1 MQPVYYTHC
10 NMRKSY
16 ILYIILGFC
25 LFTSCVTSR
34 RVNYLQEPNRHIPA
48 YDDTLTYKDYTLQT
62 GDRLYIQVY
71 SIDEKITSLFNGGL
85 SSSNMMSQIRNSQY
99 SSTDLYTYLVDEEG
113 YITFPTIGKVNVV
126 GKTTREVKHL
136 LEDGLAGVIVQQSDM
151 PNISVEV
158 QIVQRYFSVIG
169 ASASGRFAINK
180 EKVTIFEAL
189 AMARDIADFGDRGRV
204 HIVREQ
210 GDSTIIKEFD
220 VRSADIINSEFYY
233 IEPNDVIY
241 IPKIKGQA
249 FGLNSAAATVSVV
262 ASTFSFGVFIY
273 TLVDRFIVQPVQNAN
288 SNE

>member
-1 MQPVYYTHC
+1 MK
-10 NMRKSY
+10 R
-16 ILYIILGFC
+16 IYIILFLALGM
-25 LFTSCVTSR
+25 LSSCVTSR
-34 RVNYLQEPNRHIPA
+34 RVNYLQEPDRTIPS
-48 YDDTLTYKDYTLQT
+48 YNDTITYKDYTLQI

-71 SIDEKITSLFNGGL
+71 SIDEKITALFNGGANT
-85 SSSNMMSQIRNSQY
+85 NMMSQIRMGNS
-99 SSTDLYTYLVDEEG
+99 STTDLYTYIIDPEG
-113 YITFPTIGKVNVV
+113 NINFPTIGKVQVL
-126 GKTTREVKHL
+126 GHTTREVKHMI
-136 LEDGLAGVIVQQSDM
+136 EDGLAGVIIQEGDM
-151 PNISVEV
+151 PNLSVEV

-189 AMARDIADFGDRGRV
+189 AMARDIADFGDRAKV

-210 GDSTIIKEFD
+210 GDSTVIKEFD

-262 ASTFSFGVFIY
+262 AATFSFGVFIY
-273 TLVDRFIVQPVQNAN
+273 TLVDRFIVQPVLNNQNK
-288 SNE
+288 